1 MKYVLAP
8 LAGFTDAP
16 FRRMCAEGGADLTYT
31 EMVSAAGLA
40 HGSSPTRH
48 LLETMDGEGPV
59 ACQIFGANES
69 DIAYATDF
77 VEKANHR
84 CSTFNLQPSTSF
96 KFTELN
102 LNAGCPMTKV
112 TREGA
117 GAKLVEDPEKIHRF
131 LKAMVERTSLPVT
144 LKTRL
149 GPHPRRTNIFEILDA
164 AESAGAKGIIIHARY
179 TSQMHGGPTHLDILS
194 DVVRRAKIP
203 VTGNGSVVDAKSAAA
218 MAATGVSAIMV
229 GRAALANPCIFSE
242 LKMNEVKVAEGEDE
256 VKVKGEGEQWN
267 LSTCSAGQP
276 KQEGNILCSP
286 SPSAFTFSRI
296 DAFRQH
302 LSYLLEFRD
311 ILARKFPKD
320 HIPSPDGFASVKMHV
335 HLFRY
340 FNGRPGAAELR
351 KRLNT
356 VRTLA
361 EIETIVRGFAKDA
374 ARLGLS
380 PHHAPARANG
390 EDDTTASSTTNQ
402 PPITNH

>member
-69 DIAYATDF
+69 DIAYAADF

-117 GAKLVEDPEKIHRF
+117 GAKLVEDPAKIHRL
-131 LKAMVERTSLPVT
+131 LKAMTEHTSLPVT

-149 GPHPRRTNIFEILDA
+149 GPHPQRTNIFEILDA
-164 AESAGAKGIIIHARY
+164 AESAGAKGIIVHARY
-179 TSQMHGGPTHLDILS
+179 TSQMHGGQTHLDVLS

-203 VTGNGSVVDAKSAAA
+203 VTGNGSIIDAKSAAA
-218 MAATGVSAIMV
+218 MAATGVSAIMI

-242 LKMNEVKVAEGEDE
+242 LKTHE
-256 VKVKGEGEQWN
+256 
-267 LSTCSAGQP
+267 STS
-276 KQEGNILCSP
+276 
-286 SPSAFTFSRI
+286 TSRF
-296 DAFRQH
+296 DCFRAH
-302 LSYLLEFRD
+302 LKYLLEFRD

-320 HIPSPDGFASVKMHV
+320 HIPSPDAFASVKMHV

-361 EIETIVRGFAKDA
+361 EIEAIVRGFA
-374 ARLGLS
+374 
-380 PHHAPARANG
+380 N
-390 EDDTTASSTTNQ
+390 
-402 PPITNH
+402 

>member
-16 FRRMCAEGGADLTYT
+16 FRRMCAEGGADLAYT

-69 DIAYATDF
+69 DIAYATEVVENLGSGTSDGGGKTRF
-77 VEKANHR
+77 VEI
-84 CSTFNLQPSTSF
+84 
-96 KFTELN
+96 N

-117 GAKLVEDPEKIHRF
+117 GAKLVEDPAKIHRL
-131 LKAMVERTSLPVT
+131 LKAMTERTSLPVT

-149 GPHPRRTNIFEILDA
+149 GPHPQRTNVFEILDA
-164 AESAGAKGIIIHARY
+164 AEAAGAKGIVLHARY
-179 TSQMHGGPTHLDILS
+179 TSQMHGGPTHLDVLA

-203 VTGNGSVVDAKSAAA
+203 VTGNGSVLDAKSAAA
-218 MAATGVSAIMV
+218 MAATGVGAIMI
-229 GRAALANPCIFSE
+229 GRAALANPGIFGR
-242 LKMNEVKVAEGEDE
+242 LKGEDFGRGTE
-256 VKVKGEGEQWN
+256 
-267 LSTCSAGQP
+267 
-276 KQEGNILCSP
+276 
-286 SPSAFTFSRI
+286 
-296 DAFRQH
+296 DAFRRH
-302 LSYLLEFRD
+302 LGYLLRFRD
-311 ILARKFPKD
+311 QLAAHFPKD
-320 HIPSPDGFASVKMHV
+320 HVPTPDAFASVKMHV

-351 KRLNT
+351 KRLNA

-361 EIETIVRGFAKDA
+361 EIEAIVRGFA
-374 ARLGLS
+374 
-380 PHHAPARANG
+380 N
-390 EDDTTASSTTNQ
+390 
-402 PPITNH
+402 

>member
-16 FRRMCAEGGADLTYT
+16 FRRMCAEGGADLAYT
-31 EMVSAAGLA
+31 ELVSAAGLA

-69 DIAYATDF
+69 DIAYATEVVEGLGSRTLDGRRKTRF
-77 VEKANHR
+77 V
-84 CSTFNLQPSTSF
+84 
-96 KFTELN
+96 ELN

-117 GAKLVEDPEKIHRF
+117 GAKLVEDPAKIHRL

-149 GPHPRRTNIFEILDA
+149 GPHPQRTNIFEILDA
-164 AESAGAKGIIIHARY
+164 AESAGAKGIVIHARY
-179 TSQMHGGPTHLDILS
+179 TSQMHGGPTHLDVLA
-194 DVVRRAKIP
+194 DVVGRAKIP

-229 GRAALANPCIFSE
+229 GRAALANPFIFSE
-242 LKMNEVKVAEGEDE
+242 LKTKESKSEVE
-256 VKVKGEGEQWN
+256 VEQRNVKN
-267 LSTCSAGQP
+267 STVRLPTTTTANSTT
-276 KQEGNILCSP
+276 S
-286 SPSAFTFSRI
+286 TSRF
-296 DAFRQH
+296 DCFRAH
-302 LSYLLEFRD
+302 LKYLLEFRD
-311 ILARKFPKD
+311 ILARKYPHD
-320 HIPSPDGFASVKMHV
+320 HIPSADGFASVKMHV

-361 EIETIVRGFAKDA
+361 EIISLIPPEG
-374 ARLGLS
+374 
-380 PHHAPARANG
+380 RAL
-390 EDDTTASSTTNQ
+390 AV
-402 PPITNH
+402 

>member
-16 FRRMCAEGGADLTYT
+16 FRRMCHEGGADLAYT

-48 LLETMDGEGPV
+48 LLETMPGEGPV

-77 VEKANHR
+77 INRTIEQSNNRTIVEI
-84 CSTFNLQPSTSF
+84 
-96 KFTELN
+96 N

-117 GAKLVEDPEKIHRF
+117 GAKLVEDPEKVHRL
-131 LKAMVERTSLPVT
+131 LKAMVGNTSLPVT

-149 GPHPRRTNIFEILDA
+149 GPHPQRTNIFEMLDA
-164 AESAGAKGIIIHARY
+164 AESAGAKGIIVHARY
-179 TSQMHGGPTHLDILS
+179 TTQMHGGPTHLELLKE
-194 DVVRRAKIP
+194 VVERAKIP
-203 VTGNGSVVDAKSAAA
+203 VTGNGSVTNAESAAVMASTGVDA
-218 MAATGVSAIMV
+218 IMI
-229 GRAALANPCIFSE
+229 GRAALSNPDIFNS
-242 LKMNEVKVAEGEDE
+242 LKQSSNPNNRTI
-256 VKVKGEGEQWN
+256 EQ
-267 LSTCSAGQP
+267 
-276 KQEGNILCSP
+276 
-286 SPSAFTFSRI
+286 
-296 DAFRQH
+296 FRKH
-302 LSYLLEFRD
+302 LAYLLEFRD
-311 ILARKFPKD
+311 ILARKYPND
-320 HIPSPDGFASVKMHV
+320 HISSADGFASVKMHV

-361 EIETIVRGFAKDA
+361 EIEAVVRKV
-374 ARLGLS
+374 
-380 PHHAPARANG
+380 AN
-390 EDDTTASSTTNQ
+390 
-402 PPITNH
+402 

>member
-16 FRRMCAEGGADLTYT
+16 FRRMCHEGGADLAYT

-48 LLETMDGEGPV
+48 LLETMPGEGPV

-77 VEKANHR
+77 IEKANHH
-84 CSTFNLQPSTSF
+84 CSTSPSHFDSF

-117 GAKLVEDPEKIHRF
+117 GAKLVEDPEKIHRL
-131 LKAMVERTSLPVT
+131 LKAMVGNTSLPVT

-149 GPHPRRTNIFEILDA
+149 GPHPQKTNIFEILDA
-164 AESAGAKGIIIHARY
+164 AESAGAKGIIVHARY
-179 TSQMHGGPTHLDILS
+179 TSQMHGGPTHLDLLRE
-194 DVVRRAKIP
+194 VVECAKIP
-203 VTGNGSVVDAKSAAA
+203 VTGNGSVTDERSAAA
-218 MAATGVSAIMV
+218 MAATGVDAVMI
-229 GRAALANPCIFSE
+229 GRAALANPFIFSE
-242 LKMNEVKVAEGEDE
+242 LKMHESKFEV
-256 VKVKGEGEQWN
+256 EGEQRW
-267 LSTCSAGQP
+267 SDSFSKP
-276 KQEGNILCSP
+276 KAQDGKFLCSP
-286 SPSAFTFSRI
+286 SPSHF
-296 DAFRQH
+296 DYFRAH
-302 LSYLLEFRD
+302 LKYLLEFRD
-311 ILARKFPKD
+311 ILARKYPND
-320 HIPSPDGFASVKMHV
+320 HIPSADGFASVKMHV

-361 EIETIVRGFAKDA
+361 EIETVVRKV
-374 ARLGLS
+374 
-380 PHHAPARANG
+380 AN
-390 EDDTTASSTTNQ
+390 
-402 PPITNH
+402 

>member
-16 FRRMCAEGGADLTYT
+16 FRRMCFEGGADLAYT

-48 LLETMDGEGPV
+48 LLETMPGEGPV

-77 VEKANHR
+77 IEKTNLH
-84 CSTFNLQPSTSF
+84 CSTSPSDFDSF

-117 GAKLVEDPEKIHRF
+117 GAKLVEDPEKIHRL
-131 LKAMVERTSLPVT
+131 LKAMVGNTSLPVT

-149 GPHPRRTNIFEILDA
+149 GPHPQRTNVLEILDA
-164 AESAGAKGIIIHARY
+164 VESAGAKGIIVHARY
-179 TSQMHGGPTHLDILS
+179 TSQMHGGPTHLDVLS
-194 DVVRRAKIP
+194 DVVKHAKIP
-203 VTGNGSVVDAKSAAA
+203 VTGNGSVTDAKSAAA
-218 MAATGVSAIMV
+218 MAATGVSAIMI
-229 GRAALANPCIFSE
+229 GRTALSNPGIFNS
-242 LKMNEVKVAEGEDE
+242 LKQSNNPNDRTI
-256 VKVKGEGEQWN
+256 EQ
-267 LSTCSAGQP
+267 
-276 KQEGNILCSP
+276 
-286 SPSAFTFSRI
+286 
-296 DAFRQH
+296 FRKH
-302 LSYLLEFRD
+302 LGYLLQFRNQ
-311 ILARKFPKD
+311 LAAHFPQD
-320 HIPSPDGFASVKMHV
+320 HIPSADGFASVKMHV

-361 EIETIVRGFAKDA
+361 EIETIVRGFA
-374 ARLGLS
+374 
-380 PHHAPARANG
+380 N
-390 EDDTTASSTTNQ
+390 
-402 PPITNH
+402 

>member
-16 FRRMCAEGGADLTYT
+16 FRRMCAEGGADLAYT

-117 GAKLVEDPEKIHRF
+117 GAKLVEDPEKIHRL

-149 GPHPRRTNIFEILDA
+149 GPHPQRTNIFEILDA
-164 AESAGAKGIIIHARY
+164 AESAGAKGIIVHARY
-179 TSQMHGGPTHLDILS
+179 TSQMHGGPTHLDVLS

-218 MAATGVSAIMV
+218 MAATGVGAIMV
-229 GRAALANPCIFSE
+229 GRAALANPSIFNS
-242 LKMNEVKVAEGEDE
+242 LKGED
-256 VKVKGEGEQWN
+256 VKRETK
-267 LSTCSAGQP
+267 
-276 KQEGNILCSP
+276 
-286 SPSAFTFSRI
+286 
-296 DAFRQH
+296 DDFRRH
-302 LSYLLEFRD
+302 LDYLLQFRD
-311 ILARKFPKD
+311 QLAAHFPKD
-320 HIPSPDGFASVKMHV
+320 HIPSQDGFVSVKMHV

-361 EIETIVRGFAKDA
+361 EIETIVRGFA
-374 ARLGLS
+374 
-380 PHHAPARANG
+380 N
-390 EDDTTASSTTNQ
+390 
-402 PPITNH
+402 

>member
-16 FRRMCAEGGADLTYT
+16 FRRMCHEGGADLAYT

-48 LLETMDGEGPV
+48 LLETMPGEGPV

-69 DIAYATDF
+69 DVAYATQVVEGLETRTLDGRRETRF
-77 VEKANHR
+77 V
-84 CSTFNLQPSTSF
+84 
-96 KFTELN
+96 ELN

-117 GAKLVEDPEKIHRF
+117 GAKLVEDPEKIHRL
-131 LKAMVERTSLPVT
+131 LKAMVGNTSLPVT

-149 GPHPRRTNIFEILDA
+149 GPHPRQTNAFEILDA
-164 AESAGAKGIIIHARY
+164 AESAGAKGIVVHARY
-179 TSQMHGGPTHLDILS
+179 TSQMHGGPTHLDLLKE
-194 DVVRRAKIP
+194 VVDRAKIP
-203 VTGNGSVVDAKSAAA
+203 VTGNGSVTNAESAAA
-218 MAATGVSAIMV
+218 MAATGVSAIMI

-242 LKMNEVKVAEGEDE
+242 LKMYEAKCEV
-256 VKVKGEGEQWN
+256 EGEQRK
-267 LSTCSAGQP
+267 LPSCAFGLEKEADHRCST
-276 KQEGNILCSP
+276 SP
-286 SPSAFTFSRI
+286 SHF
-296 DAFRQH
+296 DYFRTH
-302 LSYLLEFRD
+302 LKYLLQFRD
-311 ILARKFPKD
+311 ILARKYPND
-320 HIPSPDGFASVKMHV
+320 HIPSADGFASVKMHV

-361 EIETIVRGFAKDA
+361 EIESIVRKV
-374 ARLGLS
+374 
-380 PHHAPARANG
+380 AN
-390 EDDTTASSTTNQ
+390 
-402 PPITNH
+402 